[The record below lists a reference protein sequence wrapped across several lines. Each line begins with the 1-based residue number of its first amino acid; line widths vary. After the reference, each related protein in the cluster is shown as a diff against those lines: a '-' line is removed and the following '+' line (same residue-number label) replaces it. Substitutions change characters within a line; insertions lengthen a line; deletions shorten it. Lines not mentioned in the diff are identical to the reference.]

1 MTTEPAF
8 TITTGRFGGIAYRLL
23 GVAGAIEWM
32 GGPSISAPSIP
43 DGLYHYAADVD
54 GDGEDGACEC
64 EVLPQGRCWPGA
76 GMLMGASET
85 VFRSG
90 DVARIEARM
99 REVYVGVAAEVAA
112 ATAS

>member
-1 MTTEPAF
+1 MTTTTADVTF

-23 GVAGAIEWM
+23 GPAGAIEWM

-64 EVLPQGRCWPGA
+64 EVLPSGRCWPGA
-76 GMLMGASET
+76 GMLMGVSEAA
-85 VFRSG
+85 FRSG
-90 DVARIEARM
+90 DVARIEGRM
-99 REVYVGVAAEVAA
+99 RELYVGMAAEVEAL
-112 ATAS
+112 